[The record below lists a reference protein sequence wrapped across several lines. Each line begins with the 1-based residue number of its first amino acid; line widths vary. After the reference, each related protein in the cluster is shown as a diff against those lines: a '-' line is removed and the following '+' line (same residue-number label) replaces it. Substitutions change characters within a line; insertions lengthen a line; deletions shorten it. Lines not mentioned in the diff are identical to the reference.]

1 MYDDDFYNDLSD
13 FNGMIDKFKIHLVES
28 VKKQYAEEMERLC
41 NENRAL
47 VALRNTWQTKIKEMD
62 NKIQEANKAI
72 ADAKRMR
79 LEELL
84 ADFPTSAYII
94 KHDSVEKPKCNRC
107 NSDRRIEFFSPMG
120 NKYIERCKCDIP
132 KLIFRVEEIAL
143 IELNQCE
150 PDGRMLARY
159 FVQDWGSRSKV
170 MFKKEFNDDGS
181 FEKIEHYTATF
192 RNKARAEEYV
202 AWLQKREDK
211 EERNL
216 NYHESIN

>member
-13 FNGMIDKFKIHLVES
+13 FNGMIDKFKIHLVKS

-84 ADFPTSAYII
+84 ADFPTVAYII
-94 KHDSVEKPKCNRC
+94 KHDSIEKPKCSQC
-107 NSDRRIEFFSPMG
+107 NKERNIVFFSPMG
-120 NKYIERCKCDIP
+120 NRYEERCKCGIP

-143 IELNQCE
+143 IELHQCE

-159 FVQDWGSRSKV
+159 FVQDWENRSML
-170 MFKKEFNDDGS
+170 MFKEEFNDDDP
-181 FEKIEHYTATF
+181 FEKIGLYTATF
-192 RNKARAEEYV
+192 RNKARAEEYA
-202 AWLQKREDK
+202 AWLQKQEDK
-211 EERNL
+211 KEG
-216 NYHESIN
+216 I